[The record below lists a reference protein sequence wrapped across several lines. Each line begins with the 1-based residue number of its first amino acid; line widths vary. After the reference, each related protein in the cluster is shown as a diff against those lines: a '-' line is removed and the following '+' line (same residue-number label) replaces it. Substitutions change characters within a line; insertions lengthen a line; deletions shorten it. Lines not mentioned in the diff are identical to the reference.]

1 MPRRHLSVRTA
12 GTARIDSELAELRAR
27 LELPESWSPEVL
39 AEVEEVARSPR
50 LPSYD
55 ATDLPL
61 FTLDPPESMD
71 LDQAMHLE
79 RRGSGYRVYYAIADV
94 GAFVR
99 PGGAIDA
106 EARRR
111 VETLYFPDLRV
122 PLHPPQLS
130 EGAASLLPDQDAPA
144 LLWQLDL
151 DVDGELIGA
160 DLRRALVRSRRKLDY
175 ASVQRDIDEGR
186 ADKALA
192 LLGIIGPLREEREA
206 DRGGVSLPLPEQEIE
221 PVDGGYALNYRAPR
235 PADGWNAQ
243 ISLLTGM
250 AAAEMML
257 DAGVGLLRT
266 LPGAPAAAYARLRR
280 TATAL
285 GVDWPAD
292 LPYPKLIR
300 SLNPARPAHAAFL
313 NECTG
318 LLRGAAYT
326 AFDDASPGLGAGV
339 DPAAGTAVPGR
350 ASGTG
355 PTSGSVPAS
364 APGSASAPAPA
375 SGSATVPVPASAP
388 AFAFAPAPGTG
399 TDPAPAAA
407 DAARRAALG
416 HAAVAAPYAHCT
428 APLRRL
434 ADRFAGEVCAA
445 VASGDPVPDWV
456 REALPEIPKLM
467 ETGDRRAH
475 EVERVC
481 VDLVEAEL
489 LHGREGEVFDGVV
502 VDVDERKPQSGTV
515 QLHAP
520 AVRARLT
527 DDRPDAA
534 PLPLGT
540 RLRVRLTTAD
550 PVKPTVRFAPA

>member
-1 MPRRHLSVRTA
+1 MPRRHLNLRTA
-12 GTARIDSELAELRAR
+12 GTARIDSELTELRAR
-27 LELPESWSPEVL
+27 MELPDGWAPEVL
-39 AEVEEVARSPR
+39 AEVERAVRAPV
-50 LPSYD
+50 LPAED
-55 ATDLPL
+55 ATALPL
-61 FTLDPPESMD
+61 FTVDPPDSRD

-79 RRGSGYRVYYAIADV
+79 RRGSGFRVHYAIADV

-130 EGAASLLPDQDAPA
+130 ESAASLLPGQDAPA

-151 DVDGELIGA
+151 DADGVLICT

-175 ASVQRDIDEGR
+175 AGVQRAIDSGT
-186 ADKALA
+186 ADEALA
-192 LLGIIGPLREEREA
+192 LLGVIGPLREEREQ
-206 DRGGVSLPLPEQEIE
+206 DRGGINLPIPEQEIE
-221 PVDGGYALNYRAPR
+221 PVDGGYALSYRAPR

-257 DAGVGLLRT
+257 DGRVGLLRT
-266 LPGAPAAAYARLRR
+266 LPAAPQSAHDRLHR
-280 TATAL
+280 TAAAL

-292 LPYPKLIR
+292 LPYPQLIR
-300 SLNPARPAHAAFL
+300 SLNPALPAHAAFL

-326 AFDDASPGLGAGV
+326 AFDG
-339 DPAAGTAVPGR
+339 
-350 ASGTG
+350 
-355 PTSGSVPAS
+355 S
-364 APGSASAPAPA
+364 APSEPI
-375 SGSATVPVPASAP
+375 
-388 AFAFAPAPGTG
+388 
-399 TDPAPAAA
+399 
-407 DAARRAALG
+407 

-445 VASGDPVPDWV
+445 LAAGEPVPDWV
-456 REALPEIPKLM
+456 RTALPEIPKLM

-475 EVERVC
+475 EVERAS

-489 LHGREGEVFDGVV
+489 LRGREGEVFDGVV
-502 VDVDERKPQSGTV
+502 VDVDERKQLTGTV
-515 QLHAP
+515 QLRDP
-520 AVRARLT
+520 AVRARLS
-527 DDRPDAA
+527 DDRPGAVA
-534 PLPLGT
+534 LPLGT
-540 RLRVRLTTAD
+540 PVRVRLTVVE
-550 PVKPTVRFAPA
+550 PGSGTVRFAPA

>member
-1 MPRRHLSVRTA
+1 MPRRHLNLRTA

-27 LELPESWSPEVL
+27 MEIPDRWAPEVL
-39 AEVEEVARSPR
+39 AEVERAVRAPR
-50 LPSYD
+50 LPDED
-55 ATDLPL
+55 ATALPL
-61 FTLDPPESMD
+61 FTVDPPDSRD

-79 RRGSGYRVYYAIADV
+79 RRGTGFRVHYAIADV

-130 EGAASLLPDQDAPA
+130 EGAASLLPGQDAPA

-151 DVDGELIGA
+151 DADGALVCA
-160 DLRRALVRSRRKLDY
+160 DLRRALVRSRRRLDY
-175 ASVQRDIDEGR
+175 AGVQQAIDSGT
-186 ADKALA
+186 ADEALA
-192 LLGIIGPLREEREA
+192 LLGVIGPLREEREQ
-206 DRGGVSLPLPEQEIE
+206 DRGGISLPIPEQEIE

-257 DAGVGLLRT
+257 DGRVGLLRT
-266 LPGAPAAAYARLRR
+266 LPAAPQSAHDRLHLTAA
-280 TATAL
+280 AL
-285 GVDWPAD
+285 GVDWPAG
-292 LPYPKLIR
+292 LLYPQLIR
-300 SLNPARPAHAAFL
+300 SLNPELPAHAAFL

-326 AFDDASPGLGAGV
+326 AFDG
-339 DPAAGTAVPGR
+339 
-350 ASGTG
+350 
-355 PTSGSVPAS
+355 S
-364 APGSASAPAPA
+364 APPEPA
-375 SGSATVPVPASAP
+375 
-388 AFAFAPAPGTG
+388 
-399 TDPAPAAA
+399 
-407 DAARRAALG
+407 

-434 ADRFAGEVCAA
+434 ADRFAGEVCVALAA
-445 VASGDPVPDWV
+445 GEAVPDWV
-456 REALPEIPKLM
+456 RAALPEIPRLM

-475 EVERVC
+475 EVERAC

-489 LHGREGEVFDGVV
+489 LRGREGEVFDGVV
-502 VDVDERKPQSGTV
+502 VDVDERKHLTGTV
-515 QLHAP
+515 QLRDP
-520 AVRARLT
+520 AVRARLS
-527 DDRPDAA
+527 DDRPGAVA
-534 PLPLGT
+534 LPLGT
-540 RLRVRLTTAD
+540 PLRVRLTTAD
-550 PVKPTVRFAPA
+550 PATRTLRFAPA

>member
-1 MPRRHLSVRTA
+1 MPRRRLSVRTA
-12 GTARIDSELAELRAR
+12 GTARIDSELAELRSR
-27 LELPESWSPEVL
+27 LELPENWSPEVL
-39 AEVEEVARSPR
+39 AEVEQAARAPR
-50 LPSYD
+50 LPAYD
-55 ATDLPL
+55 ATELPL
-61 FTLDPPESMD
+61 FTIDPPDSMD

-94 GAFVR
+94 GAFVH

-111 VETLYFPDLRV
+111 VETLYFPDRRV

-151 DVDGELIGA
+151 DADGTLVCT
-160 DLRRALVRSRRKLDY
+160 DLRRAMVRSRRKLDY
-175 ASVQRDIDEGR
+175 TGVQRAIDEGT
-186 ADKALA
+186 ADAALA
-192 LLGIIGPLREEREA
+192 LLGTIGPLREEREA

-221 PVDGGYALNYRAPR
+221 PVDGGYTLTYRAPR

-266 LPGAPAAAYARLRR
+266 LPAAPASAYERLRR

-300 SLNPARPAHAAFL
+300 SLNPGHPAHAAFL

-326 AFDDASPGLGAGV
+326 AFDGPPPVSDALPASPS
-339 DPAAGTAVPGR
+339 TA
-350 ASGTG
+350 T
-355 PTSGSVPAS
+355 
-364 APGSASAPAPA
+364 
-375 SGSATVPVPASAP
+375 
-388 AFAFAPAPGTG
+388 
-399 TDPAPAAA
+399 AAA
-407 DAARRAALG
+407 TAADQDAARRASLG

-445 VASGDPVPDWV
+445 VAAGDPVPEWV

-475 EVERVC
+475 EVERVS

-489 LHGREGEVFDGVV
+489 LRGREGEVFDGVV
-502 VDVDERKPQSGTV
+502 VDVDERKPHSGTV

-534 PLPLGT
+534 ALPLGT
-540 RLRVRLTTAD
+540 RLRVRLTSAD
-550 PVKPTVRFAPA
+550 PAKPTILFAPA

>member
-1 MPRRHLSVRTA
+1 MPRRLLSVRTA
-12 GTARIDSELAELRAR
+12 GTARIDSELAGLRAR

-39 AEVEEVARSPR
+39 AEVGEATRAVR
-50 LPSYD
+50 LPAYD
-55 ATDLPL
+55 ATELPL
-61 FTLDPPESMD
+61 FTIDPPDSLD

-99 PGGAIDA
+99 PGGAIDT

-122 PLHPPQLS
+122 PLHPPQFS
-130 EGAASLLPDQDAPA
+130 EGAASLLPGQDVPA

-151 DVDGELIGA
+151 DVDGALICT
-160 DLRRALVRSRRKLDY
+160 DLRRALVRSRRKLEY
-175 ASVQRDIDEGR
+175 AGVQRAIDEGT
-186 ADKALA
+186 ADEALA
-192 LLGIIGPLREEREA
+192 LLGTIGPLREEREA
-206 DRGGVSLPLPEQEIE
+206 DRGGVSLPIPEQEIE
-221 PVDGGYALNYRAPR
+221 LEGGGYTLSYRAPR
-235 PADGWNAQ
+235 PADSWNAQ

-257 DAGVGLLRT
+257 DAGIGLLRT
-266 LPGAPAAAYARLRR
+266 LPAAPDSAYARLRR

-285 GVDWPAD
+285 GVDWPDA
-292 LPYPKLIR
+292 LPYPQLIR
-300 SLNPARPAHAAFL
+300 SLNPGRPAHAAFL

-326 AFDDASPGLGAGV
+326 AFDGEVPS
-339 DPAAGTAVPGR
+339 DPR
-350 ASGTG
+350 
-355 PTSGSVPAS
+355 
-364 APGSASAPAPA
+364 
-375 SGSATVPVPASAP
+375 
-388 AFAFAPAPGTG
+388 
-399 TDPAPAAA
+399 
-407 DAARRAALG
+407 
-416 HAAVAAPYAHCT
+416 HAAVASLYAHCT

-445 VASGDPVPDWV
+445 VASGDPVPEWV

-475 EVERVC
+475 EVERAC

-489 LHGREGEVFDGVV
+489 LRGREGEVFDGVV

-527 DDRPDAA
+527 DDRPDAV

-540 RLRVRLTTAD
+540 RLRVRLTIAD
-550 PVKPTVRFAPA
+550 PTKPIIRFAPA

>member
-12 GTARIDSELAELRAR
+12 GTARIDSELAGLRAR
-27 LELPESWSPEVL
+27 MELPESWLAEVL
-39 AEVEEVARSPR
+39 AEVEQTAREPR

-55 ATDLPL
+55 ATALPL
-61 FTLDPPESMD
+61 FTIDPPDSMD

-79 RRGSGYRVYYAIADV
+79 RRGSGYRVHYAIADV
-94 GAFVR
+94 DAFVR

-130 EGAASLLPDQDAPA
+130 EGAASLLPGQDVPA

-151 DVDGELIGA
+151 DADGALVRT
-160 DLRRALVRSRRKLDY
+160 DLRRALVRSRRRLEY
-175 ASVQRDIDEGR
+175 AGVQAAIDEGT
-186 ADKALA
+186 ADEALA
-192 LLGIIGPLREEREA
+192 LLGTVGPLREEREA
-206 DRGGVSLPLPEQEIE
+206 DRGGVSLPIPEQEIE
-221 PVDGGYALNYRAPR
+221 LAEGGYTLSYRAPR

-250 AAAEMML
+250 AAAAMML
-257 DAGVGLLRT
+257 DAGIGLLRT
-266 LPGAPAAAYARLRR
+266 LPAAPESAYARLRR
-280 TATAL
+280 TAGAL
-285 GVDWPAD
+285 GVDWPAE
-292 LPYPKLIR
+292 LPYPQLIR
-300 SLNPARPAHAAFL
+300 SLNPNRPAHAAFL

-326 AFDDASPGLGAGV
+326 AFDGA
-339 DPAAGTAVPGR
+339 
-350 ASGTG
+350 
-355 PTSGSVPAS
+355 
-364 APGSASAPAPA
+364 APA
-375 SGSATVPVPASAP
+375 
-388 AFAFAPAPGTG
+388 
-399 TDPAPAAA
+399 DP
-407 DAARRAALG
+407 R
-416 HAAVAAPYAHCT
+416 HSAVAAPYAHCT

-445 VASGDPVPDWV
+445 VAAGDPVPDWV
-456 REALPEIPKLM
+456 RRALPEIPKLM

-475 EVERVC
+475 EVERAC

-489 LHGREGEVFDGVV
+489 LRGREGEVFDGVV
-502 VDVDERKPQSGTV
+502 VDVDEKKPQSGTV

-520 AVRARLT
+520 AVRAKLS
-527 DDRPDAA
+527 DDRPGAT

-540 RLRVRLTTAD
+540 RLRVRLTAAD
-550 PVKPTVRFAPA
+550 PSKPVIRFAPA

>member
-1 MPRRHLSVRTA
+1 MPRRHLNLRTA

-27 LELPESWSPEVL
+27 MEIPDGWAPGVL
-39 AEVEEVARSPR
+39 AEVEQAVRTPR
-50 LPSYD
+50 LPDQD
-55 ATDLPL
+55 ATALPL
-61 FTLDPPESMD
+61 FTVDPPDSRD

-79 RRGSGYRVYYAIADV
+79 RRGSGFRVHYAIADV

-130 EGAASLLPDQDAPA
+130 EGAASLLPGQDAPA

-151 DVDGELIGA
+151 DADGALVCA

-175 ASVQRDIDEGR
+175 AAVQRAIDSGT
-186 ADKALA
+186 ADEALA
-192 LLGIIGPLREEREA
+192 LLGVIGPLREEREQ
-206 DRGGVSLPLPEQEIE
+206 DRGGISLPIPEQEIE

-257 DAGVGLLRT
+257 DGRVGLLRT
-266 LPGAPAAAYARLRR
+266 LPAAPQSAHDRLHLTAA
-280 TATAL
+280 AL
-285 GVDWPAD
+285 GVDWPAG
-292 LPYPKLIR
+292 LPYPQLIR
-300 SLNPARPAHAAFL
+300 SLNPELPAHAAFL

-326 AFDDASPGLGAGV
+326 AFDG
-339 DPAAGTAVPGR
+339 
-350 ASGTG
+350 
-355 PTSGSVPAS
+355 S
-364 APGSASAPAPA
+364 APPEPA
-375 SGSATVPVPASAP
+375 
-388 AFAFAPAPGTG
+388 
-399 TDPAPAAA
+399 
-407 DAARRAALG
+407 

-434 ADRFAGEVCAA
+434 ADRFAGEVCVALAA
-445 VASGDPVPDWV
+445 GEPVPDWV
-456 REALPEIPKLM
+456 RTALPEIPRLM

-475 EVERVC
+475 EVERAC

-489 LHGREGEVFDGVV
+489 LRGREGEVFDGVV
-502 VDVDERKPQSGTV
+502 VDVDERKQLTGTV
-515 QLHAP
+515 QLRDP

-527 DDRPDAA
+527 DDRPGATA
-534 PLPLGT
+534 LPLGT
-540 RLRVRLTTAD
+540 PLRVRLTTVE
-550 PVKPTVRFAPA
+550 PVSGTVRFAPA

>member
-1 MPRRHLSVRTA
+1 MPRRLLKVRTA
-12 GTARIDSELAELRAR
+12 GTARIDSELAELRSR
-27 LELPESWSPEVL
+27 LQLPDGWAPEVL
-39 AEVEEVARSPR
+39 AEVEQAARAPR
-50 LPSYD
+50 LPVHD
-55 ATDLPL
+55 ATALPL
-61 FTLDPPESMD
+61 FTIDPPDSRD

-79 RRGSGYRVYYAIADV
+79 RRGNGYRVHYAIADV

-130 EGAASLLPDQDAPA
+130 EGAASLLPGQDAPA

-151 DVDGELIGA
+151 DADGQLVCT

-175 ASVQRDIDEGR
+175 AGVQQDIDSGT
-186 ADKALA
+186 ADEALA
-192 LLGIIGPLREEREA
+192 LLGVIGPLREEREA
-206 DRGGVSLPLPEQEIE
+206 DRGGVSLPIPEQEIE
-221 PVDGGYALNYRAPR
+221 AANGGYTLDYRAPR

-250 AAAEMML
+250 AAAEIML

-266 LPGAPAAAYARLRR
+266 LPSAPESAYARLRR

-285 GVDWPAD
+285 GVDWPAET
-292 LPYPKLIR
+292 PYPQLIR
-300 SLNPARPAHAAFL
+300 SLDPARPAHAAFL

-318 LLRGAAYT
+318 LLRGAGYT
-326 AFDDASPGLGAGV
+326 AFDGTR
-339 DPAAGTAVPGR
+339 PANP
-350 ASGTG
+350 
-355 PTSGSVPAS
+355 
-364 APGSASAPAPA
+364 
-375 SGSATVPVPASAP
+375 
-388 AFAFAPAPGTG
+388 
-399 TDPAPAAA
+399 
-407 DAARRAALG
+407 G

-434 ADRFAGEVCAA
+434 ADRFAGEICAA
-445 VASGDPVPDWV
+445 VAAGDPVPDWV
-456 REALPEIPKLM
+456 RAALPEIPKLM

-475 EVERVC
+475 EVERAS

-489 LHGREGEVFDGVV
+489 LRGREGEVFDGVV
-502 VDVDERKPQSGTV
+502 VDVDERKPQTGTV
-515 QLHAP
+515 QIHDP

-527 DDRPDAA
+527 DNRPAAA
-534 PLPLGT
+534 PLPLGA
-540 RLRVRLTTAD
+540 RLRVRLTTVD
-550 PVKPTVRFAPA
+550 PLKPTVLFAPA